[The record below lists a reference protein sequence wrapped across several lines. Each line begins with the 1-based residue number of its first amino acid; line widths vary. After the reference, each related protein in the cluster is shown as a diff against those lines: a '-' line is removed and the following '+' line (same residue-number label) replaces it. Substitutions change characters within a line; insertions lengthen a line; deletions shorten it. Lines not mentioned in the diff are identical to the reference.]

1 VQEIDNFR
9 ESDAFTPREK
19 AVLTLAECMAHGRS
33 DAIDDATMAE
43 LRKHFSEADLIEM
56 GTYFALV
63 TGFQRF
69 NNAFNILF
77 RCEG

>member
-1 VQEIDNFR
+1 MAEIDNFR

-19 AVLTLAECMAHGRS
+19 AILTFAECMAQERKGM
-33 DAIDDATMAE
+33 IDEATMAE
-43 LRKHFSEADLIEM
+43 FRKHFSEADLIEL

-69 NNAFNILF
+69 NNAFHILF
-77 RCEG
+77 RCED

>member
-1 VQEIDNFR
+1 VQEIGNFR
-9 ESDAFTPREK
+9 NSDAFTAREK
-19 AVLTLAECMAHGRS
+19 AILTLAECMAHSRS
-33 DAIDDATMAE
+33 DAIDDETMTE
-43 LRKHFSEADLIEM
+43 LRKHFSEADLIEL

-69 NNAFNILF
+69 NNAFDILF

>member
-1 VQEIDNFR
+1 MLEIDNFR

-19 AVLTLAECMAHGRS
+19 AILTLAECMAQERKGM
-33 DAIDDATMAE
+33 IDDETMAE
-43 LRKHFSEADLIEM
+43 FRKHFSEADLIEL

-69 NNAFNILF
+69 NNAFHILF
-77 RCEG
+77 RCEE